1 MALTINYVP
10 GMDVY
15 GMIGDPVSHS
25 ISPIIHNTL
34 FQLYGISKIMLPI
47 HVRRGEVDKLFA
59 VTDAFNIKGLSC
71 TMPHKQAVI
80 PFCDKVERIAKL
92 TNAVNCV
99 YWREDGIHGT
109 TVDPAGLKR
118 GIEEEGFTYK
128 EQNIFLIGAGAVV
141 KPIALSMAETCHSIT
156 ITNRTIEK
164 AEEVASFIK
173 ANSSCE
179 VRVVKFEPKE
189 MQNAAKQ
196 STLLMNCT
204 CLGMHGIKDDFTD
217 FTFMDSM
224 PKGSLV
230 SDLIYNPIKT
240 NFLKNAEAR
249 GFYIQN
255 GLPMVIYQAFE
266 AFKLF
271 TDIMPCKDDFQ
282 KIVANIDLH

>member
-1 MALTINYVP
+1 MTLTINYVP

-25 ISPIIHNTL
+25 VSPIIHNTL

-47 HVRRGEVDKLFA
+47 HVLRGEVDKLFA

-109 TVDPAGLKR
+109 TVDPLGLKR
-118 GIEEEGFTYK
+118 GIEEDGFTYK
-128 EQNIFLIGAGAVV
+128 GQDILLIGAGAVA
-141 KPIALSMAETCHSIT
+141 KPITLSMSETCRSIT
-156 ITNRTIEK
+156 ITNRTLEK
-164 AEEVASFIK
+164 AEEVASFLK
-173 ANSSCE
+173 ENSSCE
-179 VRVVKFEPKE
+179 VRVVKFEPMAMREAVK
-189 MQNAAKQ
+189 K

-204 CLGMHGIKDDFTD
+204 CLGMHGIQDDFTD
-217 FTFMDSM
+217 FSFLDYL
-224 PKGSLV
+224 PKTSLV
-230 SDLIYNPIKT
+230 SDLIYNPLKT
-240 NFLKNAEAR
+240 NLLKNAEAR
-249 GFYIQN
+249 GFHVQN

-266 AFKLF
+266 AFNLF
-271 TDIMPCKDDFQ
+271 TGVMPSKDDYQ
-282 KIVANIDLH
+282 KIVANIHLE